1 MHMYTKPCA
10 VAHCACNGAA
20 FFCYPDTYP
29 WVAKYEEGGGLNSW
43 MAMVVGICVRS
54 ALDILVHM
62 KPLRRSEAPPDALG
76 VAKKILRTDYQ
87 QQRSPTTGG
96 TRR

>member
-1 MHMYTKPCA
+1 MTFGWFVLMQ
-10 VAHCACNGAA
+10 VAISKAGDRI
-20 FFCYPDTYP
+20 YR
-29 WVAKYEEGGGLNSW
+29 GLNSW
-43 MAMVVGICVRS
+43 MAMVVGIRVRS
-54 ALDILVHM
+54 ALDIPVHM